1 MKTTYSIFIVLLAMV
16 FFTAACSGGAS
27 QSESQTENA
36 APAEEA
42 SMESENDSEM
52 MDGEGESEPMAEPHM
67 EDEMNEMEEDPQ
79 MEKEP
84 EDMEQHESGSESGDM
99 AEGSQDMAADDA
111 MEGMDLPAYF
121 NVPLTNPATGQSFTI
136 AEEFKDQVVLVET
149 LAMWCSNCLKQQN
162 EVKRLHGLIGE
173 SEDFRSLGL
182 DIDPNETLPDL
193 QSYVERNGF
202 DWTYAVSPV
211 EVSREIDQLY
221 GTQFL
226 NPPSTPMFI
235 IDKSGEVHLLPFG
248 IKSAEELQAALEPF
262 LN

>member
-1 MKTTYSIFIVLLAMV
+1 MKKTYSIFILLLAMV
-16 FFTAACSGGAS
+16 FLTAACSGGAS
-27 QSESQTENA
+27 QPESQTENT

-52 MDGEGESEPMAEPHM
+52 MEGEGDSEPMEEPHM
-67 EDEMNEMEEDPQ
+67 EDEMNEIKEDPQ
-79 MEKEP
+79 MENEP

-99 AEGSQDMAADDA
+99 ATDNA

-136 AEEFKDQVVLVET
+136 ADEFKDQVVLVET

-162 EVKRLHGLIGE
+162 EVKRLHDLIGE
-173 SEDFRSLGL
+173 RDDFRSLGL

-235 IDKSGEVHLLPFG
+235 IDKSGDVHLLPFG